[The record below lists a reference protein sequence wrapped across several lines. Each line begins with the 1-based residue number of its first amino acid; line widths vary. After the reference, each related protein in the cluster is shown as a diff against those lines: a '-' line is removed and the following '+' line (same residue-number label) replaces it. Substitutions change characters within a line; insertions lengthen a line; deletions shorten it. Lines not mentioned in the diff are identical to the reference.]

1 MQNLEKNFP
10 PSFFADTDVNP
21 ILRSSEQKI
30 LILDMKDPKNKEI
43 YATFYDD
50 ISNYLSK
57 LPDGLV
63 KNMLK
68 ISRIKI

>member
-1 MQNLEKNFP
+1 
-10 PSFFADTDVNP
+10 
-21 ILRSSEQKI
+21 
-30 LILDMKDPKNKEI
+30 MKDPKNKEI